1 MEVRSGKIC
10 IHTRIQTHTYAYTR
24 ASTQTKA
31 NFLSFLGRKVP
42 KYVGFEVAKVV
53 TVMSDVL

>member
-1 MEVRSGKIC
+1 MEVRGGKIC
-10 IHTRIQTHTYAYTR
+10 IHTRIQTHIYACTR

-31 NFLSFLGRKVP
+31 NFRSFLGRKVA
-42 KYVGFEVAKVV
+42 KYVDFEVAKVV